1 MAAGCITYHIG
12 GGGRTRHIFNYALPS
27 WAYVV
32 FSFAFLL
39 LAQFFT
45 EEESSIFYVIWLFLK
60 KPGRNVVPAGPQKN
74 PFSFAQSSS
83 IPPKKCSFVEGN
95 QTKVELASRRVTR
108 DEERKEFRSSI
119 FPHLLSG
126 ERKKNKKD
134 EKPSL
139 PPKSQLLLCCCGGSR
154 EGGGDKKGGGR
165 EKEEEIPRSL
175 PLPPSFL
182 PFLSRVQRPL
192 EYIHGMRSAGAGG
205 SRNGLHGGPL
215 TRHPRFFPESRR
227 RNCCQN

>member
-1 MAAGCITYHIG
+1 MLLRRRESNKSRVSLPQSDQ
-12 GGGRTRHIFNYALPS
+12 GRGKKRIP
-27 WAYVV
+27 
-32 FSFAFLL
+32 
-39 LAQFFT
+39 
-45 EEESSIFYVIWLFLK
+45 IFYF
-60 KPGRNVVPAGPQKN
+60 P
-74 PFSFAQSSS
+74 S
-83 IPPKKCSFVEGN
+83 PPLRG
-95 QTKVELASRRVTR
+95 T
-108 DEERKEFRSSI
+108 
-119 FPHLLSG
+119 
-126 ERKKNKKD
+126 KKNKKD

-139 PPKSQLLLCCCGGSR
+139 PQKSQLLLCCCGGSR